1 MIYASVYFTILYKD
15 SQKLEKTRKYRKPMP
30 VNQRVL
36 GSSPS
41 SGAFIRR
48 RLISDLVAF
57 FRIYMDL
64 MTVAVGYVWL
74 GSVGTSSDSIPPT
87 TSSRAPPV
95 HEATGGHAI
104 QTYPTATSEH
114 TQ

>member
-1 MIYASVYFTILYKD
+1 MMISHLLSYLYGYDD
-15 SQKLEKTRKYRKPMP
+15 SGG
-30 VNQRVL
+30 RVSL
-36 GSSPS
+36 
-41 SGAFIRR
+41 AWF
-48 RLISDLVAF
+48 
-57 FRIYMDL
+57 
-64 MTVAVGYVWL
+64 
-74 GSVGTSSDSIPPT
+74 VGTSSDFIPPT

>member
-41 SGAFIRR
+41 SGATQNQALTKKFA
-48 RLISDLVAF
+48 SAF
-57 FRIYMDL
+57 FLQYYI
-64 MTVAVGYVWL
+64 
-74 GSVGTSSDSIPPT
+74 SVTYLATKILLSILHFVVIFT
-87 TSSRAPPV
+87 KF
-95 HEATGGHAI
+95 
-104 QTYPTATSEH
+104 
-114 TQ
+114 